1 MASILISNFGDTD
14 TNGLYTQ
21 YSTHDGYA
29 YYKKNTND
37 YIIIYRLENGPWSYA
52 PAYWIEKVSIT
63 NNSVPKFVPKYKAT
77 DTTNVVTA
85 TWVAIQEITSG
96 ELTVGSVNDVSSSSS
111 SSSMDNYFV
120 VNSGIQVVDGG
131 IIVTNT

>member
-14 TNGLYTQ
+14 TNGLFTQ
-21 YSTHDGYA
+21 YSTHDGDA
-29 YYKKNTND
+29 
-37 YIIIYRLENGPWSYA
+37 PWSYA

-111 SSSMDNYFV
+111 SSS
-120 VNSGIQVVDGG
+120 SS
-131 IIVTNT
+131 